1 MWLVGHEVPEDQA
14 VTLAAGW
21 NLIGYLPHETLPV
34 TLALEGIAGRY
45 DAALGFA
52 QTGLSYYPDLA
63 ASYNTLFDMVPASG
77 YWIRANQA
85 MTLHYPVTT
94 MTATVPITTT
104 PAELS
109 PAERVNLIRQA
120 EQAAGVVPTYE
131 WMNFYG
137 RVMLPEGTAA
147 PTGTVVLAV
156 DPQGVICGSSVVAYP
171 GQYGLLACYR
181 DDPYTAADE
190 GAQPGDAIRLLT
202 SSDGIHPDGQV
213 IGTGRWKANGDR
225 EQVPA
230 QSSVQLQ
237 YLPLISTGKN
247 RSYYLWL
254 PWVTKGGVAGSRN

>member
-14 VTLAAGW
+14 ITLAAGW
-21 NLIGYLPHETLPV
+21 NLVGYLPHETLPV
-34 TLALEGIAGRY
+34 TQALEGIAGRY
-45 DAALGFA
+45 AAALGFA

-63 ASYNTLFDMVPASG
+63 ASFNTLFDMAPASG

-104 PAELS
+104 PAGLS

-156 DPQGVICGSSVVAYP
+156 DPQGVICGCDRGGVSWSVRLA
-171 GQYGLLACYR
+171 GLLPR
-181 DDPYTAADE
+181 
-190 GAQPGDAIRLLT
+190 
-202 SSDGIHPDGQV
+202 
-213 IGTGRWKANGDR
+213 
-225 EQVPA
+225 
-230 QSSVQLQ
+230 
-237 YLPLISTGKN
+237 
-247 RSYYLWL
+247 
-254 PWVTKGGVAGSRN
+254 